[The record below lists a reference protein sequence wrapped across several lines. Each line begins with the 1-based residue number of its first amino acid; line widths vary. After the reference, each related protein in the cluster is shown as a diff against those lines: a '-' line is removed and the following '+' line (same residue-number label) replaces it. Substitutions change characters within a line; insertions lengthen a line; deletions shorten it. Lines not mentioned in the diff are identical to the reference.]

1 VYYPW
6 LAVPDIIFDTAASID
21 EPSTSNNIHTIAD
34 FPETVAKFT
43 PSKIDD
49 YVAKGV

>member
-1 VYYPW
+1 V
-6 LAVPDIIFDTAASID
+6 FDVAASID